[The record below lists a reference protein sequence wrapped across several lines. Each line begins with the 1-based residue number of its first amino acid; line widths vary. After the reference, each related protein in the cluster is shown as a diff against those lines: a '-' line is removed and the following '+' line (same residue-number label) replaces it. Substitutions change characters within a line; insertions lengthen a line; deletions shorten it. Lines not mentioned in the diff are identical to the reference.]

1 MFASCTVEPRPPNK
15 QTADSLPE
23 SLAQLKPVGIVCCEA
38 VTATVVSQAPGLT
51 PSQAL
56 ADTHTP
62 RPVTPHM
69 HTRHCACHDFCVPQG
84 AGEKWGFQVVAS
96 PAQSPGPPP
105 PFPITHLVACLTPRP
120 SPIPCP
126 HHALT
131 CVCAHPHTRTH
142 PPSRHH
148 PLPHPPNTGTP
159 GSLGASFGVGFR
171 DLKSPLACSCDVT
184 LCSLF

>member
-69 HTRHCACHDFCVPQG
+69 HTRHSAPPDFCVPQG
-84 AGEKWGFQVVAS
+84 AGKEVGGCRQPSTV
-96 PAQSPGPPP
+96 PGPPP
-105 PFPITHLVACLTPRP
+105 PSPSPTLLLAPRP
-120 SPIPCP
+120 
-126 HHALT
+126 A
-131 CVCAHPHTRTH
+131 
-142 PPSRHH
+142 
-148 PLPHPPNTGTP
+148 PHPYHAHTMHSHASAPTHTHAPTLHHVTTHYLTHQALSPWVPRSERWGRIQGPGVTP
-159 GSLGASFGVGFR
+159 WRVL
-171 DLKSPLACSCDVT
+171 VT
-184 LCSLF
+184 